1 MELHTII
8 DDGLEITSTLK
19 GGELWMETKDSTTK
33 VVFWKIVAI
42 GLLFLGVNLLW
53 LGVSGIKGEQ
63 LVARPFVA
71 LGFGL
76 AACFLGLVILFPRL
90 ASKF

>member
-1 MELHTII
+1 MEKQVSIAR
-8 DDGLEITSTLK
+8 
-19 GGELWMETKDSTTK
+19 

-42 GLLFLGVNLLW
+42 GLLFLGVNLLR
-53 LGVSGIKGEQ
+53 LAVRGITGEEA
-63 LVARPFVA
+63 VARPFVA

-76 AACFLGLVILFPRL
+76 AVCFLGLVILFPRL